1 MALTAI
7 WLGLGLGFLQL
18 LAGIVI
24 GWSLARRAWQD
35 PCAAEA
41 SQLHRL
47 AQHVHGLIRDV
58 HGQVDEHQTEIQ
70 RIRHKLH
77 SDSDDEDSIA
87 ASIFRSVSK
96 VIQVNERLQDQLFH
110 AEQKIERK
118 ERQIE
123 SHMVEARTDAL
134 TSLPNRRAFDDA
146 MKQHAALHQRNGVP
160 YGLIHLDVDHF
171 KQLNDRWGH
180 PAGDKV
186 LQSVASA
193 IRLAARE
200 SDLVA
205 RIGGEE
211 FSVVLPNTSV
221 EAVMAA
227 SERIRAAVEA
237 APIEIQQTKVPV
249 TISVGAAL
257 VSAGETGKSLTERSD
272 AALYASK
279 QNGRNCSH
287 WHDGEQCRRV
297 TPSENPAPD
306 SQGVSPET
314 LYPEWRDE
322 ASWRKVCDDL
332 RRSLTD
338 FVGNDR

>member
-1 MALTAI
+1 M
-7 WLGLGLGFLQL
+7 
-18 LAGIVI
+18 
-24 GWSLARRAWQD
+24 
-35 PCAAEA
+35 
-41 SQLHRL
+41 
-47 AQHVHGLIRDV
+47 HGLIRDV
-58 HGQVDEHQTEIQ
+58 HGQVDEHHTEIQ
-70 RIRHKLH
+70 RIRHELR
-77 SDSDDEDSIA
+77 SDPDDQDSIA
-87 ASIFRSVSK
+87 AAIFRSVSK
-96 VIQVNERLQDQLFH
+96 VIEVNERLQDQLFR
-110 AEQKIERK
+110 AEQKIESK

-146 MKQHAALHQRNGVP
+146 MKQLAALHQRNGVP

-186 LQSVASA
+186 LKSVAAA
-193 IRLAARE
+193 IRAAARQ

-227 SERIRAAVEA
+227 SERIRVAVEA
-237 APIEIQQTKVPV
+237 ASIEIQHTKVPV

-279 QNGRNCSH
+279 QDGRNCSH
-287 WHDGEQCRRV
+287 WHDGVGCRRIA
-297 TPSENPAPD
+297 PAENPALI
-306 SQGVSPET
+306 SPPIPLKAE
-314 LYPEWRDE
+314 PAEWRDE

-338 FVGNDR
+338 FVGGDR